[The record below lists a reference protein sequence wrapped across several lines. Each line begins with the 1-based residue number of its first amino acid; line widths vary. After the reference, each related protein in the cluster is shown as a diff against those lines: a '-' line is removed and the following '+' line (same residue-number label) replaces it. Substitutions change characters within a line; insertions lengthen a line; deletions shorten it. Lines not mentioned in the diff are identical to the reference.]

1 MACGPAKAPLGVAW
15 WLGATPLRKPRLQL
29 LACRSVL
36 SSTPHCA
43 ALHCVA
49 MRFGGPQLRVASL
62 IAARLQK
69 KTSGSGERTREKSL
83 AEELAEIGMSVGE
96 ELIEFL
102 EMGLAGLEDPAKTGK
117 SGSSSGGASA
127 SGNSRSS
134 SSAKPPP
141 PPPPSARP
149 APPPPPPK
157 AQQSVDDMLKQMKKD
172 MGLE

>member
-1 MACGPAKAPLGVAW
+1 MLCISACL
-15 WLGATPLRKPRLQL
+15 
-29 LACRSVL
+29 
-36 SSTPHCA
+36 
-43 ALHCVA
+43 
-49 MRFGGPQLRVASL
+49 FN
-62 IAARLQK
+62 
-69 KTSGSGERTREKSL
+69 GSGERTREKSL

-127 SGNSRSS
+127 SGGSRSS
-134 SSAKPPP
+134 SSAKPP

-157 AQQSVDDMLKQMKKD
+157 AQQSVDDLLKQMKKD

>member
-1 MACGPAKAPLGVAW
+1 MAYGPAKAPLGVAR
-15 WLGATPLRKPRLQL
+15 WLGATRCANPGRSCWSVAQFFRPRRIALR
-29 LACRSVL
+29 
-36 SSTPHCA
+36 CA
-43 ALHCVA
+43 ALRC
-49 MRFGGPQLRVASL
+49 RFGGPQLRVASL

-149 APPPPPPK
+149 VPPPPPPK